1 MTPEEKLAKL
11 QVGTKVSFANIPDFI
26 TEVVERNE
34 DPGHEGMVAIFVAHG
49 IHDPVFFLTG
59 LEVDTSLP
67 NVMAL
72 ENFTIIE

>member
-11 QVGTKVSFANIPDFI
+11 QVGAKVSFANIPDFV

-49 IHDPVFFLTG
+49 AQEPVFFLTG
-59 LEVDTSLP
+59 LEADTSLP

-72 ENFTIIE
+72 DNFTIIE